1 MLAPEPCI
9 PYVAANL
16 RLVRKRLSRHNTAN
30 NTRHASLRCAPRR
43 VSFLGNHYDASGHMK
58 YAKLALSVD
67 DQIALLTQRG
77 MVFDDVA
84 AARHTLAHINY
95 YRLRAYWLPFE
106 APAGGTTAVDH
117 AFAAGTRFDT
127 VLAYYAFD
135 QRLKLLLMDA
145 IERVEIA
152 MRTRWAHVLSMRY
165 GSHAYLDPALFANHS
180 HHAKCLQSLQDEVNR
195 SHETFIKHYLSTYTN
210 PAMPPIWAVCE
221 VLTLGQLSQW
231 LGALKRRQDRQ
242 DIASAFGFDEKVI
255 CTFAHHLATARNL
268 CAHHSRV
275 WNRKF
280 TVRMKLPTQPV
291 ATAAWFNTVQD
302 QRVYNTLLM
311 LALCVER
318 INPGSRWP
326 CRVIKLVDTMPAGT
340 TNAMGFPAG
349 WQALPVWANACA
361 ALANDPIDE

>member
-1 MLAPEPCI
+1 
-9 PYVAANL
+9 
-16 RLVRKRLSRHNTAN
+16 
-30 NTRHASLRCAPRR
+30 
-43 VSFLGNHYDASGHMK
+43 MK
-58 YAKLALSVD
+58 YAKLPLSVD

-84 AARHTLAHINY
+84 AARHALAHINY

-106 APAGGTTAVDH
+106 APAVSGNSSDH

-135 QRLKLLLMDA
+135 QRLKLLLIDV

-152 MRTRWAHVLSMRY
+152 LRTRWAHVLSMRY
-165 GSHAYLDPALFANHS
+165 GSHAYLDPGLFASQS

-210 PAMPPIWAVCE
+210 PTMPPIWAVCE

-231 LGALKRRQDRQ
+231 LGTLKRRQDRQ
-242 DIASAFGFDEKVI
+242 DIASPFGFDEVVI

-280 TVRMKLPTQPV
+280 TIRMKLPTHPV
-291 ATAAWFNTVQD
+291 ATAAWFNPAQD
-302 QRVYNTLLM
+302 QRVYNTILM

-318 INPGSRWP
+318 INPGSRWL

-340 TNAMGFPAG
+340 TIAMGFPTG
-349 WQALPVWANACA
+349 WQSLPVWAIARQ
-361 ALANDPIDE
+361 ALANNPVLD